1 MMNIIFFFINPL
13 IFLCIGQEIISEV
26 RLFMLLG
33 FFFLSF
39 LSIHDESIIYFD
51 IRIIETKN
59 IHVLISTFFY

>member
-1 MMNIIFFFINPL
+1 MMNVIFFLSIHLF
-13 IFLCIGQEIISEV
+13 FLCIGQEIISEV